1 MPPFRHDERENAV
14 VNDVVEKRKRGRPK
28 KNPHVTDSGA
38 DRLKSDRDVSGD
50 KAIQQKEKSDKD
62 VADEKVE
69 KVVEAEES
77 EVKVEESEVKKS
89 SGRKVNKGRI
99 NNIAKNNDS

>member
-1 MPPFRHDERENAV
+1 MPPFHNDDRENV
-14 VNDVVEKRKRGRPK
+14 PVNDVVEKKKRGRPK
-28 KNPHVTDSGA
+28 KKPDVTDSGA
-38 DRLKSDRDVSGD
+38 YRLKSERDVSGD
-50 KAIQQKEKSDKD
+50 KAIQEKEKSDKD

-77 EVKVEESEVKKS
+77 EVKVKKSEIKKS
-89 SGRKVNKGRI
+89 SGKKVNKDRI

>member
-1 MPPFRHDERENAV
+1 MPPFHNDDRENV
-14 VNDVVEKRKRGRPK
+14 PVNDVVEKKKRGRPK
-28 KNPHVTDSGA
+28 KKPDVTDSGA
-38 DRLKSDRDVSGD
+38 DRLKSERDVSGD

-77 EVKVEESEVKKS
+77 EVKAEEKVKKS
-89 SGRKVNKGRI
+89 SVKKGNKKRE
-99 NNIAKNNDS
+99 NEIAKNNDS